1 MVRTILLAGAALI
14 AAPAAAQGT
23 TDTDVGV
30 DAIIPTS
37 PGERRTTLGTDASA
51 TPQAGATTVRD
62 DQSMVTPNTTIGTQ
76 ASGLA
81 DSDSAATSGT
91 SAQVG
96 EQVPVTSPDMMRPA
110 QSNQSSA
117 SMMAERM
124 GMGGPLNI
132 ESNWSR
138 FDMDSNGILSPLE
151 FGMWIMETNGRD
163 MSGAVEAEM
172 RGRASG
178 NAAVE
183 VLNATA
189 GALAQVDTNGDW
201 KVSRDELAMIAE

>member
-1 MVRTILLAGAALI
+1 MMKPILLAGAALI
-14 AAPAAAQGT
+14 AAPAAAQSTGKT
-23 TDTDVGV
+23 V
-30 DAIIPTS
+30 
-37 PGERRTTLGTDASA
+37 TLAA
-51 TPQAGATTVRD
+51 PPAKATTVRGD
-62 DQSMVTPNTTIGTQ
+62 DQPMTPNTTIGTQ
-76 ASGLA
+76 TSGMA
-81 DSDSAATSGT
+81 DRESAATSGT
-91 SAQVG
+91 SARIG
-96 EQVPVTSPDMMRPA
+96 EQMPPDSPDMMRPG

-138 FDMDSNGILSPLE
+138 FDMDSNGMLSPLE
-151 FGMWIMETNGRD
+151 FGMWVMETNGQD
-163 MSGAVEAEM
+163 MSAAVEADM

-189 GALAQVDTNGDW
+189 GALAQVDSNGDW
-201 KVSRDELAMIAE
+201 KVSREELAMIAE